1 MHSAYLFSP
10 QLLPPWED
18 YLALCAALPRPMG
31 IVAVARQ
38 KPCIVC
44 GESVSAMPESDFE
57 APRGAIPHQ
66 PSPDAQFLRRV
77 LLAALVIVLMLV
89 LWQVSQVLILTF
101 GGIVVAVA
109 LRNLAGPWGRLLR
122 ISDRMA
128 LLHTV
133 LNLTAIA
140 VAFFYFFG
148 AMAGHQFAALA
159 DRLPQTLDTAKDWLN
174 SSLLGRQILGALQS
188 GGDPAERI
196 MAALPWAGGVLGGL
210 GEALLMIVVGIYF
223 AADPPLYVN
232 GMIRLVPPRKRT
244 RMLHVLDAVGEAL
257 QKWLFGMTL
266 DMLLL
271 GVMTF
276 IGMWAIG
283 VPLPFALA
291 VLSGVA
297 VFVPYIGPAIA
308 TVPGLLLAFSVKPIL
323 ALYAALVYLVVLTI
337 EAYVSQPLLQRWAVS
352 LPAIFNLLA
361 ILVFAPLF
369 GLWGAILATP
379 LSVAVWVLVQ
389 KFYIEDVLEDRK
401 R

>member
-1 MHSAYLFSP
+1 
-10 QLLPPWED
+10 
-18 YLALCAALPRPMG
+18 
-31 IVAVARQ
+31 
-38 KPCIVC
+38 
-44 GESVSAMPESDFE
+44 MPESDFE

-77 LLAALVIVLMLV
+77 LLAVLVIGLLLV
-89 LWQVSQVLILTF
+89 LWQVSLVLILTF
-101 GGIVVAVA
+101 GGVVVAVA

-140 VAFFYFFG
+140 IAFFYFFG

-159 DRLPQTLDTAKDWLN
+159 DRLPQTLETAKAWLN
-174 SSLLGRQILGALQS
+174 ETLLGRQILGALQS

-196 MAALPWAGGVLGGL
+196 LAALPWAGGILGGL

-232 GMIRLVPPRKRT
+232 GLIRLIPPRKRM

-257 QKWLFGMTL
+257 RKWLFGMTL

-323 ALYAALVYLVVLTI
+323 AVYAALVYLVVLTI

-369 GLWGAILATP
+369 GIWGAILATP

>member
-1 MHSAYLFSP
+1 MSSM
-10 QLLPPWED
+10 D
-18 YLALCAALPRPMG
+18 
-31 IVAVARQ
+31 
-38 KPCIVC
+38 
-44 GESVSAMPESDFE
+44 DFE
-57 APRGAIPHQ
+57 APRGSIPHP
-66 PSPDAQFLRRV
+66 PSADGQFLRRV
-77 LLAALVIVLMLV
+77 LIAAFVIGMMLV
-89 LWQVSQVLILTF
+89 LWQVSLVLILTF

-133 LNLTAIA
+133 LNLTAVAI
-140 VAFFYFFG
+140 AFFYFFG
-148 AMAGHQFAALA
+148 AMAGHQFSSLA
-159 DRLPQTLDTAKDWLN
+159 DRLPQTLETAQTWLN
-174 SSLLGRQILGALQS
+174 GSLLGRQILGALHT
-188 GGDPAERI
+188 GGNPAERL

-223 AADPPLYVN
+223 AADPQLYVN
-232 GMIRLVPPRKRT
+232 GMMRLIPPRKRM
-244 RMLHVLDAVGEAL
+244 RVHQVLDAIGLAL
-257 QKWLFGMTL
+257 KNWLFGMTL
-266 DMLLL
+266 DMVLL

-291 VLSGVA
+291 VLSGAA

-308 TVPGLLLAFSVKPIL
+308 TIPGLLLAFSVKPIL
-323 ALYAALVYLVVLTI
+323 ALYAAMVYLVVLTI

-369 GLWGAILATP
+369 GIWGAILATP

-389 KFYIEDVLEDRK
+389 KLYIEDVLEDRK

>member
-1 MHSAYLFSP
+1 M
-10 QLLPPWED
+10 ED
-18 YLALCAALPRPMG
+18 
-31 IVAVARQ
+31 
-38 KPCIVC
+38 
-44 GESVSAMPESDFE
+44 DFE
-57 APRGAIPHQ
+57 APRGSIPHQ
-66 PSPDAQFLRRV
+66 PSPDGQFLRRA
-77 LLAALVIVLMLV
+77 LIAALVVGLMLV
-89 LWQVSQVLILTF
+89 LWQVSLVLILTF

-140 VAFFYFFG
+140 IAFFYFFG
-148 AMAGHQFAALA
+148 AMAAHQFSSLA
-159 DRLPQTLDTAKDWLN
+159 DRLPQTLATAQTWLDG
-174 SSLLGRQILGALQS
+174 SLLGRQILGALNT
-188 GGDPAERI
+188 GGNPAERL

-232 GMIRLVPPRKRT
+232 GLMRLVPPRKRM
-244 RMLHVLDAVGEAL
+244 RVHQVLEAIGVAL
-257 QKWLFGMTL
+257 KNWLFGMTL

-276 IGMWAIG
+276 VGLWAVG

-291 VLSGVA
+291 VLSGAA

-308 TVPGLLLAFSVKPIL
+308 TIPGLLLAFSVKPIL
-323 ALYAALVYLVVLTI
+323 ALYAALVYLVALTI

-369 GLWGAILATP
+369 GIWGAILATP